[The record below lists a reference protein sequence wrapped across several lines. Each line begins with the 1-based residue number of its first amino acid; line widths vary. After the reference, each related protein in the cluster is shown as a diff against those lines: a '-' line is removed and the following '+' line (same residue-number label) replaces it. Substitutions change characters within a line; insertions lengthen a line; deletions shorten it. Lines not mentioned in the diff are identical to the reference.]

1 MDIPMPMVT
10 EEEMDEAF
18 LPAYSE
24 YPVDAAE
31 MTLLDERECPLG
43 CGERDE
49 DCGETCVLPPWSE
62 ICEVQAYG

>member
-1 MDIPMPMVT
+1 MPMTT
-10 EEEMDEAF
+10 EET
-18 LPAYSE
+18 SE
-24 YPVDAAE
+24 SILSVYADYGVDAEE

-49 DCGETCVLPPWSE
+49 DCGETCVLPLWSE